1 MKRIVRLTES
11 DLARIVRRVINESN
25 EPKTLEGVIG
35 MSIYLYSDE
44 KGTNKI
50 GVATPT
56 SVKSN
61 QGRDKDIV
69 MSVKLNG
76 KTASLRYS
84 CYYNYFFI
92 ETGNDI
98 KTAYS
103 SGNSWWSKFCSK

>member
-1 MKRIVRLTES
+1 MKRIVKLTES

-35 MSIYLYSDE
+35 MPIYLYSDE

-56 SVKSN
+56 SVKPN
-61 QGRDKDIV
+61 QGKDKDIV

-84 CYYNYFFI
+84 CYYDYFFI
-92 ETGNDI
+92 EVGNDI
-98 KTAYS
+98 KIAYS
-103 SGNSWWSKFCSK
+103 SDTWWSKFCSK